1 MERETVHKFR
11 ANTYKDYGTMER
23 TSQPSDLAST
33 AIPLTLRSKTFF
45 LSALLNE
52 SKISQSSCEYVA
64 LSDKENPFTT
74 DTIVNRQCYKH
85 LLPQIHNHLLDE
97 TGYVAAI
104 TGSPGIGKSVFGVVM
119 IRHCLHQKMPVLYW
133 EKDNVYMFSFDEQ
146 AKSYFGLAEFAD
158 FDFHGDDNKEKA
170 MCYAARWKLDGH
182 PRWELFFASD
192 FITDM
197 VVIHDPKK
205 DDMRVADEQMNIY
218 RLVYILSHGHSL
230 ISHWNSKGGGPDK
243 RFYLPLWSKE
253 GIQGS
258 LSFLKRQDKT
268 GTTIASDQVER
279 LCTRFGGC
287 IRGWLVQD
295 QGRFWEELVAKAKEV
310 ARNHGDNVLERNT
323 FSGGSIIHIFVEF
336 DSELQPCPFSDK
348 GGVDAMSVEEDRRFN
363 QFDDHKYVFGSFE
376 ILDVLDQ
383 ELVNKNDEAIKL
395 ALRSWASVPGFESV
409 YGALYELRCHRIF
422 ENNTGDLK
430 LRMRVVYSDDSKNT
444 DQTYQVQF
452 PKLISTQ
459 RFKSNDPSVLGEGTC
474 SFGKGTYLW
483 PWSSN
488 FPTVDGEIFG
498 LRGVV
503 GLLFQMTVS
512 GANGLPR
519 RPEHSVK
526 QHIRQ
531 KFHRA
536 FQTQNIPGY
545 KTAYTVFVCP
555 SECFEKFTFQEESIM
570 GGTDDTAASVQPKFQ
585 LVFEMEDVFTY
596 KRTSPRGCQ
605 GAGFDFE
612 PGSRKRVHRYN
623 PDAPKTKVMKSL
635 PQQPFD

>member
-1 MERETVHKFR
+1 
-11 ANTYKDYGTMER
+11 MER

-33 AIPLTLRSKTFF
+33 AIPLTLHSKTFF
-45 LSALLNE
+45 RSALLNE
-52 SKISQSSCEYVA
+52 WKTSQNESCEYIA
-64 LSDKENPFTT
+64 LSDKKNPFKT

-104 TGSPGIGKSVFGVVM
+104 TGSPGIGKSVFGVLL
-119 IRHCLHQKMPVLYW
+119 IRHYLQQKLPVLYW
-133 EKDNVYMFSFDEQ
+133 ERDNVYMFSFDEQ
-146 AKSYFGLAEFAD
+146 AKSYFGLVEFAD
-158 FDFHGDDNKEKA
+158 FDLYGHDSKEKA
-170 MCYAARWKLDGH
+170 MCYLYAARWKLDSYN

-205 DDMRVADEQMNIY
+205 DDMRVADEQMNID

-253 GIQGS
+253 EIQGS
-258 LSFLKRQDKT
+258 LSLLKRQDKK
-268 GTTIASDQVER
+268 GTTITSDQVER
-279 LCTRFGGC
+279 LYTRFGGC

-295 QGRFWEELVAKAKEV
+295 QESFWDELVAKAKEV
-310 ARNHGDNVLERNT
+310 ARNYGDNVLERNT
-323 FSGGSIIHIFVEF
+323 SSRGSVIHMFVEF
-336 DSELQPCPFSDK
+336 DRELQPCPFNDK

-363 QFDDHKYVFGSFE
+363 QFDDYKYVFGSDE
-376 ILDVLDQ
+376 ILNVLDQ
-383 ELVNKNDEAIKL
+383 ELVNKSDEAIKL
-395 ALRSWASVPGFESV
+395 ALRSWASVPGFENV

-422 ENNTGDLK
+422 ENNTGNLK

-444 DQTYQVQF
+444 DQTYQVHF
-452 PKLISTQ
+452 PKLMSTK
-459 RFKSNDPSVLGEGTC
+459 RFKSNDPSVLEEGTC

-488 FPTVDGEIFG
+488 FPTYDSAVVVDGEIFG
-498 LRGVV
+498 LPGVV

-519 RPEHSVK
+519 RPKHSVK

-545 KTAYTVFVCP
+545 KTSYTVFVVP
-555 SECFEKFTFQEESIM
+555 SECFEKFTFQQECIM

-596 KRTSPRGCQ
+596 KRTSPRGSQ
-605 GAGFDFE
+605 DAGLDIA

-623 PDAPKTKVMKSL
+623 QDAPPKKVMKSL